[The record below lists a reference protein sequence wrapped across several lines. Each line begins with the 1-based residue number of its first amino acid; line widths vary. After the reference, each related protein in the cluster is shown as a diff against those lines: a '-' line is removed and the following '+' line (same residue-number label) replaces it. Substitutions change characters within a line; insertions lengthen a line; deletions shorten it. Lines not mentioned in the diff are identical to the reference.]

1 MKTYSPIIAAHGVE
15 DVILFIRGRR
25 VMLDRDLANLYGV
38 TTSNLNKAVQRNR
51 ERFPGDFM
59 FQLTAGETESL
70 IFQSGT
76 SKKRGGSRHFPHAF
90 TQEGI
95 AMLSS
100 VLRSKR
106 ALQVNIAIMRAFI
119 KLREVLGNKQ
129 QLARKLAALESEL
142 KSRLDVHESAIV
154 DVLRRIMRVL
164 DPPPL
169 PPEPAPPEIGFHIK
183 EDAPP
188 YRIEKKTAKRHI

>member
-1 MKTYSPIIAAHGVE
+1 
-15 DVILFIRGRR
+15 
-25 VMLDRDLANLYGV
+25 
-38 TTSNLNKAVQRNR
+38 
-51 ERFPGDFM
+51 M

-76 SKKRGGSRHFPHAF
+76 SKKRGGSRHLPHAF

-106 ALQVNIAIMRAFI
+106 AVQVNIAIMRAFL
-119 KLREVLGNKQ
+119 KLREMVGANLE
-129 QLARKLAALESEL
+129 LARKLAALESEL

-154 DVLRRIMRVL
+154 DVLQRIMRVL

-183 EDAPP
+183 EDASP
-188 YRIEKKTAKRHI
+188 YRVGRRATKRA